1 MAITIR
7 NKETEELI
15 RKIGR
20 RTGEGPSAVVFR
32 LVQNEVNQA
41 HRSSVPEEEVQR
53 RIAEMHALRDRYTH
67 PDDPKLTWAEIE
79 REMDSIFGDDLDL
92 PPKDTSKAS

>member
-20 RTGEGPSAVVFR
+20 RTGEGPSAVVAR
-32 LVQNEVNQA
+32 LVKAEASGGND
-41 HRSSVPEEEVQR
+41 RKVPEDEVRRRMQR
-53 RIAEMHALRDRYTH
+53 FAELAEKYPP
-67 PDDPKLTWAEIE
+67 PDPRPSPEAIE
-79 REMDSIFGDDLDL
+79 REVDSFYEYLETNPSTDQRRRG
-92 PPKDTSKAS
+92 

>member
-20 RTGEGPSAVVFR
+20 RTGEGPSAVVAR
-32 LVQNEVNQA
+32 LVKAEASGRNDQA
-41 HRSSVPEEEVQR
+41 VPEEEVR
-53 RIAEMHALRDRYTH
+53 RRLALFEELSKQYPYTG
-67 PDDPKLTWAEIE
+67 PKLTWAQIE
-79 REMDSIFGDDLDL
+79 EEMDSIFGDDL
-92 PPKDTSKAS
+92 K